1 MNRNDLVKRV
11 RIITRD
17 LTESIFRENDIVD
30 FINEGIERFAQVIPE
45 MESIKTLSTA
55 TSNVTLIPRA
65 YQHLLAVYAASR
77 CFAQDER
84 HYQATTLMNEFDV
97 KVDELKQKIENGAIT
112 IIGEDGLPITASNP
126 IDYVDLRPYWNVRSI
141 DEDEGV

>member
-1 MNRNDLVKRV
+1 MNRADLVKRV

-65 YQHLLAVYAASR
+65 YQHLLDVYDASR

-84 HYQATTLMNEFDV
+84 HYQATHT
-97 KVDELKQKIENGAIT
+97 DE
-112 IIGEDGLPITASNP
+112 
-126 IDYVDLRPYWNVRSI
+126 
-141 DEDEGV
+141 